1 MPIIDFKE
9 IPQANIGSGL
19 QDTFELFCRDFLQ
32 CMGYKIIQHPSR
44 GADGGKDM
52 IVSETLTG
60 IIYSEPVNWL
70 VSCKHTAH
78 SGNSISAKDEA
89 DLSDRINSFNC
100 IGYIGMYSVIAG
112 ASLSDKLHRMSNKH
126 KFILFDCKK
135 IEYEIINNPKM
146 THLFRQ
152 YFPKSYKEYQSQ
164 NPQHQ
169 PTSNSK
175 LPVQV
180 REDFFRSI
188 KAAVIVVEI
197 EKIIHKYDKRDWKQ
211 VETAISEM
219 YAFCNNNSSEV
230 SMTVIEYLYRISNW
244 TRSEMPLNI
253 ASGINDLASTYL
265 SVPNGHE
272 VTETETFLIER
283 CIDTGFNL
291 AYYSF
296 RYLNRLKI
304 ACEGLLL
311 VKYSFTIC
319 KQFKLEQLLE
329 KINAEYQ
336 MIKDSIAE
344 SHWSVSEKSIA
355 DELLLTFRYD
365 LKTSSLKMPVLS
377 NELYKIYSQ
386 EPDN

>member
-9 IPQANIGSGL
+9 IPQANQGSGL

-32 CMGYKIIQHPSR
+32 CMGYEIIQHPSR

-60 IIYSEPVNWL
+60 IIHSEPVNWL
-70 VSCKHTAH
+70 VSCKHTAY
-78 SGNSISAKDEA
+78 SGKSISAKDEA
-89 DLSDRINSFNC
+89 DLSDRIKSFNC
-100 IGYIGMYSVIAG
+100 IGYIGMYSVIASAG
-112 ASLSDKLHRMSNKH
+112 LSEKLHRMSKEY

-135 IEYEIINNPKM
+135 IEYEMIHNPKM
-146 THLFRQ
+146 APLFRQ

-164 NPQHQ
+164 NPLHQ
-169 PTSNSK
+169 PTNNSK

-180 REDFFRSI
+180 SEDFFRSI

-211 VETAISEM
+211 VENAISEM
-219 YAFCNNNSSEV
+219 YAFCNNNSPEV
-230 SMTVIEYLYRISNW
+230 SMAVIEYLYRISNW

-265 SVPNGHE
+265 AVPNGHE
-272 VTETETFLIER
+272 ITENEIFLLQR
-283 CIDTGFNL
+283 CIDAGFNL

-319 KQFKLEQLLE
+319 KQFKLEQLLA
-329 KINAEYQ
+329 KINAEYR

-355 DELLLTFRYD
+355 DELLLTFRDD